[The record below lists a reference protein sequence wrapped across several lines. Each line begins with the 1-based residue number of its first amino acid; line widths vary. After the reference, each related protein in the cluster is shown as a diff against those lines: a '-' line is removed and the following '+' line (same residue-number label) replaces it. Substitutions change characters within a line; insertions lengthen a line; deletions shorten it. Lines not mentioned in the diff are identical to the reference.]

1 MSVDIEK
8 SESITRDI
16 LTPKELARARVKL
29 AMEYQKNGDNEKA
42 KKTYLEVERNDDD
55 VSFAYSK
62 FNLGVILRDEG
73 DYYEAIKSF
82 EEINESDGKLIYYR
96 AQFCLGIIFRDYLN
110 DKDKSKECF
119 LKSENYF
126 YYNSNKEMLFLL
138 YPELTEI
145 IDSIFSSVRHIL
157 SILRVG
163 NDIHEHEKCVAH
175 YTSPSVAFSLL
186 AKDSSRL
193 RLNTVK
199 NVNDPTEGKILKKYL
214 KIPESLDSRYKSG
227 VFLSC
232 FTFNHDSLNQF
243 RLYGKENNLEASG
256 VSIVF
261 NNDFFDDQ
269 TVYINFIEGIQKPV
283 EKDDKF
289 IGKLNLYRCIYI
301 DPESDYVNIAHRS
314 RITFYKDKKKN
325 EISDYLST
333 IETKKNGVVKELNSI
348 LKKIK
353 ELSRKKTKNK
363 DSIIEF
369 LLLPINFLVKH
380 AAFEDEQEC
389 RMLYLT
395 DLHNEKITTC
405 ENRFMYLNYKPEVKK
420 YVHKIYLS
428 SGAYKYEDFFIRL
441 LDGEDKVRLSTNPF
455 RNKP

>member
-8 SESITRDI
+8 SESITRDT

-42 KKTYLEVERNDDD
+42 KKNYLEVERNDDD

-126 YYNSNKEMLFLL
+126 YYNSNKEMLFLI

-333 IETKKNGVVKELNSI
+333 IETKKMVL
-348 LKKIK
+348 LK
-353 ELSRKKTKNK
+353 N
-363 DSIIEF
+363 
-369 LLLPINFLVKH
+369 
-380 AAFEDEQEC
+380 
-389 RMLYLT
+389 
-395 DLHNEKITTC
+395 
-405 ENRFMYLNYKPEVKK
+405 
-420 YVHKIYLS
+420 
-428 SGAYKYEDFFIRL
+428 
-441 LDGEDKVRLSTNPF
+441 
-455 RNKP
+455 